1 MNEHFEKAEELP
13 AVGSPVDRGV
23 SRRATNGREPKP
35 AMVLRLLAEAQAGVK
50 CDMTLVQALEFRRE
64 QYGLNKRDFAALL
77 GFSLARY
84 SDVCSGRRR
93 LPLDATKRAYAIGV
107 PADALLQW

>member
-1 MNEHFEKAEELP
+1 MKTEETNHT
-13 AVGSPVDRGV
+13 AGGSRVDRRV
-23 SRRATNGREPKP
+23 SRLAEREDREPKP
-35 AMVLRLLAEAQAGVK
+35 AMILRLLTEAQAGVK
-50 CDMTLVQALEFRRE
+50 CDVTLVQALEFRRE
-64 QYGLNKRDFAALL
+64 AYGLNKRDFAALL